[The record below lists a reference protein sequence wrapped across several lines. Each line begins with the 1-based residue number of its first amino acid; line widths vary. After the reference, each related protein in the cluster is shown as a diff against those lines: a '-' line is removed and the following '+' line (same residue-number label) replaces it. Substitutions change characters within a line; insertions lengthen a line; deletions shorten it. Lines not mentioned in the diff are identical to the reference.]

1 MTSTNKNNYAEVLT
15 NQIQGTT
22 SKKTSDYT
30 QSRLKGVLKYLFVSN
45 MGAID
50 RIYGK
55 VDAEL
60 TGAETYIKMMLQA
73 DCEADAKGG
82 YGQGS
87 QELVEEF
94 GFQGGVQDMHIK
106 IQDLVAVRSVIEEF
120 FNSNNDDF
128 EQMFGYKF
136 SGQWIGKKEKQS
148 VVAVTP
154 AKLKQLKAEYGVA

>member
-60 TGAETYIKMMLQA
+60 TGANTYMKMILEA

-94 GFQGGVQDMHIK
+94 GFQGGVQDMHIRV
-106 IQDLVAVRSVIEEF
+106 QDLVAVKSVIEEF

-128 EQMFGYKF
+128 ETMFGYKF
-136 SGQWIGKKEKQS
+136 SGQWIGKKQES
-148 VVAVTP
+148 VSKKPSSAEI
-154 AKLKQLKAEYGVA
+154 AKLKAEYGVA